1 MGDGS
6 LRVSLEPIEKDA
18 PGGTIEDAFWEVESF
33 HSMFVSEGKFGYRVK
48 FKRFEDLYEIMK
60 KLANQ
65 AESGQVKRAEQVERD
80 PNIPECV
87 VLSEDEELKAWESAS
102 EVDGM
107 EECEGNAGRRIY

>member
-1 MGDGS
+1 MDI
-6 LRVSLEPIEKDA
+6 PNDPMK
-18 PGGTIEDAFWEVESF
+18 EDFRK
-33 HSMFVSEGKFGYRVK
+33 KFLSQGRNW
-48 FKRFEDLYEIMK
+48 RIRRM
-60 KLANQ
+60 

-107 EECEGNAGRRIY
+107 EQCEGNDTPTLN

>member
-1 MGDGS
+1 M
-6 LRVSLEPIEKDA
+6 
-18 PGGTIEDAFWEVESF
+18 
-33 HSMFVSEGKFGYRVK
+33 
-48 FKRFEDLYEIMK
+48 
-60 KLANQ
+60 

-107 EECEGNAGRRIY
+107 EQCEGNDTPTLN